1 MNGAIRLHYACS
13 CGRFSTRTADS
24 AEPDDWIRCS
34 CGAQLRPHFR
44 ERAAEPADSGAAAVG
59 IVVIAAIVIAL
70 LSAVA
75 ALWLRWPAVL
85 SWGGL

>member
-1 MNGAIRLHYACS
+1 MLRLHYACS

-24 AEPDDWIRCS
+24 AEPDDWIRCGG
-34 CGAQLRPHFR
+34 CGTQLRPHFR
-44 ERAAEPADSGAAAVG
+44 ERAAEPADSGTAAVG
-59 IVVIAAIVIAL
+59 IVVIGALVVAL
-70 LSAVA
+70 LAATV